1 MKRISNE
8 RYDEM
13 VKRAS
18 PGSPAAKD
26 MIMSFVVGGI
36 VCTLGQML
44 CDFYVMMGLELKLA
58 RTAVSFSLIL
68 AAAVLTIAGV
78 YDRLAKHA
86 GTGLVVPIT
95 GFGNSVVACGM
106 EFKSEGLV
114 LGVGAKIFTIAG
126 PVIVY
131 GLGASVI
138 YGLVLYI
145 IQVISG

>member
-1 MKRISNE
+1 MKMISNE
-8 RYDEM
+8 RYDKM
-13 VKRAS
+13 VRETS
-18 PGSPAAKD
+18 PGSPILKD
-26 MIMSFVVGGI
+26 MVMSFIVGGT
-36 VCTLGQML
+36 VCTLGQLL
-44 CDFYVMMGLELKLA
+44 CNFYVMMGLELKLA

-78 YDRLAKHA
+78 YDRMAKHA

-95 GFGNSVVACGM
+95 GFGNSVVACGI

-145 IQVISG
+145 MKLISG